1 MPLLSNKL
9 LSIGLLLA
17 LVFALAALAGWFTAE
32 ANPQGILLHTPAA
45 DGTPPV
51 YASAWRIGFIV
62 SLTGMGL
69 LAGVVVLL
77 AQLAALLLKGSRHL
91 ALLSNLTLG
100 AGAVVADPSRLG
112 CIRYLGQPGH
122 QGERRRDGPPQDG
135 DSARAVDHDRERARR
150 QAHRRAAY
158 ERPAARCRGVRGDQ
172 APRRGTRRSPR
183 SCRQSQSGRK

>member
-32 ANPQGILLHTPAA
+32 ANPLGILLHTPAA
-45 DGTPPV
+45 DGTLPV

-62 SLTGMGL
+62 SLTAMGL

-77 AQLAALLLKGSRHL
+77 AQLAALLLKDSRHL

-100 AGAVVADPSRLG
+100 AGAVVAAAGIGVL
-112 CIRYLGQPGH
+112 LTVL
-122 QGERRRDGPPQDG
+122 QG
-135 DSARAVDHDRERARR
+135 
-150 QAHRRAAY
+150 
-158 ERPAARCRGVRGDQ
+158 
-172 APRRGTRRSPR
+172 
-183 SCRQSQSGRK
+183 

>member
-1 MPLLSNKL
+1 MPLLPNKL
-9 LSIGLLLA
+9 LNIGLLLA

-45 DGTPPV
+45 DGTPPL

-91 ALLSNLTLG
+91 ALFSNLTLG
-100 AGAVVADPSRLG
+100 AGAVVAAAGIGVLLSVL
-112 CIRYLGQPGH
+112 
-122 QGERRRDGPPQDG
+122 QG
-135 DSARAVDHDRERARR
+135 
-150 QAHRRAAY
+150 
-158 ERPAARCRGVRGDQ
+158 
-172 APRRGTRRSPR
+172 
-183 SCRQSQSGRK
+183 

>member
-62 SLTGMGL
+62 SLTAMGL
-69 LAGVVVLL
+69 LAGLVVLL
-77 AQLAALLLKGSRHL
+77 AQFAALLLKGSRHE

-100 AGAVVADPSRLG
+100 AGAVVAAAGIGVLL
-112 CIRYLGQPGH
+112 IVL
-122 QGERRRDGPPQDG
+122 QG
-135 DSARAVDHDRERARR
+135 
-150 QAHRRAAY
+150 
-158 ERPAARCRGVRGDQ
+158 
-172 APRRGTRRSPR
+172 
-183 SCRQSQSGRK
+183 